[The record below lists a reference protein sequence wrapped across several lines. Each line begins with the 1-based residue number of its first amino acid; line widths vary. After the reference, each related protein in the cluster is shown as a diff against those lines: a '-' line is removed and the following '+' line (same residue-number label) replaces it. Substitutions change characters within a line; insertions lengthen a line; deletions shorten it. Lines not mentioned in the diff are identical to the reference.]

1 MIDGPTKNSQAKLKM
16 LQENV
21 KQLSKLFYWKFSRL
35 KNLRLDFVEP
45 KDELLMRILGW
56 RPRSSAGLAELVI
69 ADSIEF
75 AIKSKD

>member
-1 MIDGPTKNSQAKLKM
+1 M

-21 KQLSKLFYWKFSRL
+21 KQLSKLFYWKFSKI

-69 ADSIEF
+69 TDSVEF
-75 AIKSKD
+75 AIKNKD